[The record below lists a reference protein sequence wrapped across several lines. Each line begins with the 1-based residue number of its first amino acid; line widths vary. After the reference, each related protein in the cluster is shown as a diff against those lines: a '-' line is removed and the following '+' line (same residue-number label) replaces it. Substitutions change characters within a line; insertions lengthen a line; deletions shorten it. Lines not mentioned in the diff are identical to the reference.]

1 MSIKHVERDE
11 DERGAKSRWTCHSTN
26 PTTTHFPNS
35 IFISHPSLLS
45 IQCHSIIPQSD
56 FLNHYFDSLRYLSD
70 RKVRSSAFN
79 QSMASRNLLPSSQP
93 QEEVEGEPSSSNDE
107 IYRKE
112 LKSYLGRERA
122 LLRKRRTKLKLN
134 QFHIITQVGQGGYG
148 EVFLA
153 RKKETGQVC
162 ALKKLRKKVLVKMDE
177 VSFQE
182 LHGKRVVER
191 SGVFFGIEKDGTWDG
206 DQYRRN

>member
-1 MSIKHVERDE
+1 MSLNFVSIQHVERDE
-11 DERGAKSRWTCHSTN
+11 DERGDAKSRWTCHSTN
-26 PTTTHFPNS
+26 PTTTRLNS
-35 IFISHPSLLS
+35 ILTFPSLFS
-45 IQCHSIIPQSD
+45 NERPSVIPQSD

-79 QSMASRNLLPSSQP
+79 QSMASRNLLPSSHPQTQT
-93 QEEVEGEPSSSNDE
+93 QEEVEVDGQPSSSNDE
-107 IYRKE
+107 IYKKE

-182 LHGKRVVER
+182 LHGEELWRE
-191 SGVFFGIEKDGTWDG
+191 VFCWD
-206 DQYRRN
+206 